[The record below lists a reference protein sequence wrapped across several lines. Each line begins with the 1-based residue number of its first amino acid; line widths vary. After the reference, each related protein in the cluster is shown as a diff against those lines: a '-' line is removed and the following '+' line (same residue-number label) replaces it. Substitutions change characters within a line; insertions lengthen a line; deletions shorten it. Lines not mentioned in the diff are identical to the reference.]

1 MTIQTDVRFAM
12 IPEWVMNHPDI
23 SGNDLLVYVALSM
36 RANHKKNNTCWPG
49 HEKIGEDVG
58 LSVNTVRR
66 SLAALRKAG
75 AVSWEEREGASHL
88 YTVYMIQQQDSSS
101 VGTPKIAPHPQT
113 GTPPYPEMGTPPTHT
128 RVPNNTKEQEEDNK
142 IITTR
147 QAEEQTEVKTNFEE
161 FPVRQQTEISAAD
174 WDDSPETRNQMAQRI
189 AKEFYVALKSTKNK
203 RPAVKHKQMVA
214 LIDDLIERGY
224 TEDEIGQIFSA
235 HYKSKSP
242 WTLNSIAFTE
252 AKINEEKESEWKPG
266 RSSILDRVLGAP
278 DGD

>member
-1 MTIQTDVRFAM
+1 
-12 IPEWVMNHPDI
+12 
-23 SGNDLLVYVALSM
+23 
-36 RANHKKNNTCWPG
+36 
-49 HEKIGEDVG
+49 
-58 LSVNTVRR
+58 
-66 SLAALRKAG
+66 
-75 AVSWEEREGASHL
+75 
-88 YTVYMIQQQDSSS
+88 
-101 VGTPKIAPHPQT
+101 
-113 GTPPYPEMGTPPTHT
+113 
-128 RVPNNTKEQEEDNK
+128 
-142 IITTR
+142 
-147 QAEEQTEVKTNFEE
+147 
-161 FPVRQQTEISAAD
+161 
-174 WDDSPETRNQMAQRI
+174 MAQRI

-224 TEDEIGQIFSA
+224 TEDEIGQIFST